1 MRSGARPYDTVFFA
15 LALLLGGVGI
25 FILTSASLGLSTA
38 RFGNPYHYVTHQILS
53 GAIPGLLALYLCS
66 RIPYRTWKH
75 WALPLLIASIFLM
88 FLVFVPGVGFY
99 YGGARRWISLGPISF
114 QPSELLKLSFI
125 IYLASWLET
134 RAREVVSFKFGLLP
148 FAIMSAFIASFL
160 VFQPDIGTLLV
171 LIFSATVLFFLSGGA
186 AKQLAMLAL
195 VGMIVLGA
203 LIAAEPYRRS
213 RIRVFFER
221 SAHTADAGYQ
231 INQALIAIGSGG
243 MFGQGFGLSRQK
255 FSYLPEPM
263 GDSIFAIFAEEV
275 GFVGSALLLL
285 IFLLFFQRGMKIAES
300 APDLFGK
307 LLGFGIMLLFIFQV
321 LINVGAIIGLVP
333 LTGIPLSLV
342 SYGGSAL
349 LIMLAQIGI
358 MLNISRSKSS

>member
-1 MRSGARPYDTVFFA
+1 MRSARPYDTVFFA
-15 LALLLGGVGI
+15 LAMILGGVGI
-25 FILTSASLGLSTA
+25 FILTSASLGLSIA
-38 RFGNPYHYVTHQILS
+38 RFGNPYQYALHQILF
-53 GAIPGLLALYLCS
+53 GIVPGVLALYICS
-66 RIPYRTWKH
+66 RIPYRTWKQ
-75 WALPLLIASIFLM
+75 WALPFLIASIFLM
-88 FLVFVPGVGFY
+88 FLVFVPGIGFY

-171 LIFSATVLFFLSGGA
+171 LLLSAIGLFFLSGGA
-186 AKQLAMLAL
+186 VKQLASLVL
-195 VGMIVLGA
+195 VGIIILGVLIV
-203 LIAAEPYRRS
+203 AEPYRRS
-213 RIRVFFER
+213 RIKVFLNR
-221 SAHTADAGYQ
+221 SEHTADAGYQ

-243 MFGQGFGLSRQK
+243 TFGQGFGLSRQK

-263 GDSIFAIFAEEV
+263 GDSIFAVFAEEV
-275 GFVGSALLLL
+275 GFVGSTLLLV
-285 IFLLFFQRGMKIAES
+285 IFLLFFQRGMKVAEATS
-300 APDLFGK
+300 DLFGK

-321 LINVGAIIGLVP
+321 LINVGAIIGLMP
-333 LTGIPLSLV
+333 LTGIPLSFV

-349 LIMLAQIGI
+349 LIMLAQVGI
-358 MLNISRSKSS
+358 MLSISRSKI